1 MLFHSSPELAETV
14 AAERKSGIYNM
25 CNSSLD
31 FVLSARGS
39 RELLQLTQHSTLGN
53 SMTLPMSSE
62 ILLLNARCTEPLFRP
77 LRDVS
82 VRCFT

>member
-14 AAERKSGIYNM
+14 AAEGNRESTTGAIP
-25 CNSSLD
+25 
-31 FVLSARGS
+31 VLTLSFPARGS
-39 RELLQLTQHSTLGN
+39 RELLQLAQHSIPGI
-53 SMTLPMSSE
+53 SMRLPMSSE

-82 VRCFT
+82 VRYST